1 MPASRLLVPADNRP
15 LTTVH
20 VRDAQQPYNPRS
32 TARGTA
38 PMTTPKPTADL
49 CDAHADAVQVCEP
62 VFHAFGGRSAFSGP
76 ISTVR
81 CFEDNSRIKEA
92 VESPGEGRVLV
103 VDGGGSRRRA
113 LFGGNLGSAAVKNG
127 WVGVII
133 HGCIRDSGEIAQMN
147 LGVRALGTMPLRS
160 EKRGEGERDV
170 SVRFAGATFRPG
182 DHVYVD
188 EDGIVVSHVPLG

>member
-1 MPASRLLVPADNRP
+1 VNQAVGGGWWA
-15 LTTVH
+15 
-20 VRDAQQPYNPRS
+20 PYNPRP

-38 PMTTPKPTADL
+38 FMTTPKPTADL
-49 CDAHADAVQVCEP
+49 CDAHADVVQVCEP

-76 ISTVR
+76 VSTVR

-188 EDGIVVSHVPLG
+188 EDGIVVSHGPLG